1 MTTKKKVILLVILL
15 VLVALITVIG
25 TTYAK
30 YRTTTTGTASA
41 SIARWNI
48 KVNNNNVKNNTTLS
62 ESLKVTFPGNEYMAA
77 NVVAPTAEGY
87 FDIEIDASE
96 VDVTFDYTIKITE
109 NANVKDFVVSGYSIG
124 ENGTKQAV
132 NGSITNTIAFDAT
145 EKKQLI
151 RVYLTWIDDENAT
164 MDNSEDTKV
173 TIDLDNIT
181 MDVSLS
187 FVQKAA

>member
-1 MTTKKKVILLVILL
+1 
-15 VLVALITVIG
+15 
-25 TTYAK
+25 
-30 YRTTTTGTASA
+30 
-41 SIARWNI
+41 
-48 KVNNNNVKNNTTLS
+48 
-62 ESLKVTFPGNEYMAA
+62 MAA

-87 FDIEIDASE
+87 FDIEIDAYE